1 MTARSQA
8 TFRPPYVSGVSSS
21 ANGSGSSCTGASSG
35 RYRRPVDRHRRDEQL
50 VTAPAVQHPG
60 QRPDLPRQVGVDVHG
75 RVPLAVAQRREVGVA
90 VTVAE
95 HMGGPGKQAGASAAT
110 VIQGDVVPGVNGG
123 LGDVPADERGA
134 AHDQDPHAAILS
146 GRGPARYWLARAAS
160 WAVVVAAFKKVRPT
174 VVATRYWLARA
185 ASWAVMVAAFEKV
198 RPTSVT
204 CFQRSMLSLSIT
216 KTDRRRPAPPRL
228 MPYRLDTASPTSAS
242 SGKPRSYLRANPSWL
257 STSCGL
263 MPHTVAPR
271 PVKPS
276 RPAV

>member
-160 WAVVVAAFKKVRPT
+160 WAV
-174 VVATRYWLARA
+174 
-185 ASWAVMVAAFEKV
+185 MVAAFGKV

-204 CFQRSMLSLSIT
+204 CFQRSMPSLSIT

>member
-1 MTARSQA
+1 MTARSQS

-146 GRGPARYWLARAAS
+146 GRGLARYWLARAAS
-160 WAVVVAAFKKVRPT
+160 WAVVVAAFEKVRPT

-198 RPTSVT
+198 RPTVVATRYWLARAASWAVMVAAFEKVRTTSVT
-204 CFQRSMLSLSIT
+204 C
-216 KTDRRRPAPPRL
+216 
-228 MPYRLDTASPTSAS
+228 
-242 SGKPRSYLRANPSWL
+242 
-257 STSCGL
+257 
-263 MPHTVAPR
+263 
-271 PVKPS
+271 
-276 RPAV
+276 